1 MAIVCCDDVY
11 AKESDLF
18 EEFTCVCSDSCKIPE
33 HINKGGEL
41 WKEGRY
47 WYSKQVDQE
56 GILGVFQAIIEC
68 LEKLNKDMRSANQIF
83 DGMCRLTEDLYLQ
96 KGVISMLSGALF
108 TPDDQRSK
116 HANVCAL
123 VFLPQAFFDIFSR
136 EEYYFLPMIKYII
149 KGVDGEEYLKGE
161 LRRKEEI
168 IQRLTEEKKVDHDK
182 YERLEKEH
190 EIVTEDQFK
199 NEKFLNLLYENA
211 PVKNAILA
219 DDQIKDFLVT
229 GNITSGCLQK
239 WQEELKAKMN
249 ARYGDVK
256 CAKEAASKESD
267 TSSIDAYDK
276 EYSAIKD
283 SGERDDR

>member
-1 MAIVCCDDVY
+1 MAVVCCDYGDV
-11 AKESDLF
+11 KEGDLYK
-18 EEFTCVCSDSCKIPE
+18 ELKCIYQDNCEIPE
-33 HINKGGEL
+33 CTNAGEEL
-41 WKEGRY
+41 WKKGRY
-47 WYSKQVDQE
+47 WYFKQIYNE
-56 GILGVFQAIIEC
+56 GILGVFKAIIEC
-68 LEKLNKDMRSANQIF
+68 LERLNKDMDLANTLF
-83 DGMCRLTEDLYLQ
+83 TTMCRMTEDVYLQ
-96 KGVISMLSGALF
+96 KGLVTALSEALL
-108 TPDDQRSK
+108 TPVEQRSK
-116 HANVCAL
+116 HANVCA
-123 VFLPQAFFDIFSR
+123 VFILPQAFFDIFSR